1 MLLGWNIRYLLL
13 ALTVFYGICFCFAVP
28 VTLKYLRKNKKR
40 ITGQL
45 RTFTADRYH
54 LLLFLLFLVMIVWQI
69 SYVVLFQ
76 HTDIDDSY
84 YLAQAN
90 TFAFTGS
97 VGTVEPS
104 SGLAGFSASNQYA
117 LVSFE
122 ILYALIHNVF
132 GVNIAFLAHTVWPVF
147 AIVCHYAVI
156 RAIARK
162 VSRSLHLEFCLLYSI
177 INLYGGSTI
186 YGSGSFLLQRIW
198 QGKSFF
204 VAIFLPIMIL
214 AFLELSEK
222 ISFREVVFLWL
233 ILLAGFGTTTVAVYL
248 YPILYFCLW
257 AGKDISERNVS
268 FFRRFAYPFW
278 AFSHGY

>member
-1 MLLGWNIRYLLL
+1 
-13 ALTVFYGICFCFAVP
+13 
-28 VTLKYLRKNKKR
+28 
-40 ITGQL
+40 
-45 RTFTADRYH
+45 
-54 LLLFLLFLVMIVWQI
+54 MIVWQI

-233 ILLAGFGTTTVAVYL
+233 ILLAGLAQRQLPY
-248 YPILYFCLW
+248 
-257 AGKDISERNVS
+257 ISTRSCISASGREKVFRNGS
-268 FFRRFAYPFW
+268 FVLPPCFAYPFW

>member
-1 MLLGWNIRYLLL
+1 MIAIVAIPLLLWCICLVLGITFRNLSGKSSDRHLFVTGLIVFFASFYLFATPFMLLGWNIRYLLL

-156 RAIARK
+156 RAI
-162 VSRSLHLEFCLLYSI
+162 VRSTWSSAFFTASSTCMADLRSMEADRSCYS
-177 INLYGGSTI
+177 
-186 YGSGSFLLQRIW
+186 GSG
-198 QGKSFF
+198 
-204 VAIFLPIMIL
+204 
-214 AFLELSEK
+214 
-222 ISFREVVFLWL
+222 RE
-233 ILLAGFGTTTVAVYL
+233 
-248 YPILYFCLW
+248 
-257 AGKDISERNVS
+257 NH
-268 FFRRFAYPFW
+268 
-278 AFSHGY
+278 FS

>member
-1 MLLGWNIRYLLL
+1 M
-13 ALTVFYGICFCFAVP
+13 
-28 VTLKYLRKNKKR
+28 
-40 ITGQL
+40 
-45 RTFTADRYH
+45 
-54 LLLFLLFLVMIVWQI
+54 
-69 SYVVLFQ
+69 
-76 HTDIDDSY
+76 
-84 YLAQAN
+84 
-90 TFAFTGS
+90 
-97 VGTVEPS
+97 EPS

-204 VAIFLPIMIL
+204 VAIFLPIMISGIP
-214 AFLELSEK
+214 ELSEK

-257 AGKDISERNVS
+257 AGKSISERKFRSSAMLCLPVLGVLPWVLTKLVLIYTGSADTVS
-268 FFRRFAYPFW
+268 VPGAGDRGRGYPLLF
-278 AFSHGY
+278 

>member
-1 MLLGWNIRYLLL
+1 
-13 ALTVFYGICFCFAVP
+13 
-28 VTLKYLRKNKKR
+28 
-40 ITGQL
+40 
-45 RTFTADRYH
+45 
-54 LLLFLLFLVMIVWQI
+54 MIVWQI
-69 SYVVLFQ
+69 SYVILFQ

-162 VSRSLHLEFCLLYSI
+162 VSRSLHLEFAFFTASSTCMADLRSMEADRSCYS
-177 INLYGGSTI
+177 
-186 YGSGSFLLQRIW
+186 GSG
-198 QGKSFF
+198 
-204 VAIFLPIMIL
+204 
-214 AFLELSEK
+214 
-222 ISFREVVFLWL
+222 RE
-233 ILLAGFGTTTVAVYL
+233 
-248 YPILYFCLW
+248 
-257 AGKDISERNVS
+257 NH
-268 FFRRFAYPFW
+268 
-278 AFSHGY
+278 FS

>member
-1 MLLGWNIRYLLL
+1 MIAIVAIPLLLWCICLVLGITFRNLSGKPSDRHLFVTGLIVFFASLYLFATPFMLLGWNIRYLLL

-69 SYVVLFQ
+69 SYVILFQ

-122 ILYALIHNVF
+122 ILYALIHNVS
-132 GVNIAFLAHTVWPVF
+132 V
-147 AIVCHYAVI
+147 
-156 RAIARK
+156 
-162 VSRSLHLEFCLLYSI
+162 
-177 INLYGGSTI
+177 
-186 YGSGSFLLQRIW
+186 
-198 QGKSFF
+198 
-204 VAIFLPIMIL
+204 
-214 AFLELSEK
+214 
-222 ISFREVVFLWL
+222 
-233 ILLAGFGTTTVAVYL
+233 
-248 YPILYFCLW
+248 
-257 AGKDISERNVS
+257 
-268 FFRRFAYPFW
+268 
-278 AFSHGY
+278 